1 MKRPVMPTI
10 NRVRALCFKLL
21 KFLNSRRSLSSFRS
35 FRLRIALFSTILA
48 GTALLGFSLLAW
60 VQIYAAKVDRIDAAL
75 EEQVR
80 RADRPR
86 SIDEWVMHETF
97 LAGTL
102 EPNALPAVAF
112 RITDAQKMAVYRSP
126 LVTRDHALERQL
138 ETALHQSPP
147 LPHFPKDRFGRGMP
161 GAPLHRDR
169 PTLIPVNPPLTTSS
183 GTPARMHRFPPS
195 FAANLKFET
204 IATATDTWRVSALQ
218 YPHMGV
224 AIALSLDGV
233 NREMASIRDRWALL
247 IPGVLLLVA
256 GGAWGLSASAL
267 HPVHRLVHT
276 IRQIT
281 AQGLDQ
287 RLTVGE
293 TDREFVELLDVFNQ
307 MLERLEHSFMQ
318 ASRFSGDAAHELK
331 TPLAILQGELE
342 RALQKADLGS
352 ETQQTFRYL
361 LDEVSRLSG
370 IVRKLLLLSLADAGR
385 MNLQAVSID
394 VSVLLTEMLE
404 DIDLLAPEL
413 TVYAEIN
420 PGLQVQGDRDLLT
433 QIFQNLLSNAIKYNQ
448 PNGWIRIQARRQRT
462 DVQVTFMNASD
473 GIPAADDDRIFDRFH
488 RGDAAHSRR
497 IDGTGLGLSLSRE
510 IARAHG
516 GELQLAPRTPGQTSF
531 VLELPYRS

>member
-1 MKRPVMPTI
+1 M
-10 NRVRALCFKLL
+10 L
-21 KFLNSRRSLSSFRS
+21 RS

-48 GTALLGFSLLAW
+48 GTALVGFSLLAW
-60 VQIYAAKVDRIDAAL
+60 VQIYDAKLDRVDAAL
-75 EEQVR
+75 EEQIR
-80 RADRPR
+80 RAARPR
-86 SIDEWVMHETF
+86 STDEWAVYEAF

-102 EPNALPAVAF
+102 EPNALHAVAL
-112 RITDAQKMAVYRSP
+112 RVTDDQKVAVYRSS
-126 LVTRDHALERQL
+126 LVTRDRTLEQQL
-138 ETALHQSPP
+138 EAALHRSPRLSPP
-147 LPHFPKDRFGRGMP
+147 
-161 GAPLHRDR
+161 
-169 PTLIPVNPPLTTSS
+169 
-183 GTPARMHRFPPS
+183 GTPLGISPRILPKMPPRILPRMPPRMPHHIPPP
-195 FAANLKFET
+195 FAPIPALHFET
-204 IATATDTWRVSALQ
+204 ITTATDTWRLSALQ
-218 YPHMGV
+218 YPQAGV
-224 AIALSLDGV
+224 AIALSLNSV
-233 NREMASIRDRWALL
+233 NREMANIRDRFALL

-267 HPVHRLVHT
+267 HPVHRLVHA
-276 IRQIT
+276 IRRVT
-281 AQGLDQ
+281 AQGLDR
-287 RLTVGE
+287 RLSVGD

-352 ETQQTFRYL
+352 DTQQTFRYL

-394 VSVLLTEMLE
+394 LSVLLTEMLE
-404 DIDLLAPEL
+404 DIDLLAPTL
-413 TVYAEIN
+413 TVNTDIDR
-420 PGLQVQGDRDLLT
+420 GLQVQGDRDLLT

-448 PNGWIRIQARRQRT
+448 PDGWIRIEARRRQANVWVAFT
-462 DVQVTFMNASD
+462 NASE
-473 GIPAADDDRIFDRFH
+473 GIRPDESDRVFDRFH

-516 GELQLAPRTPGQTSF
+516 GDLQLAPLIPGQTRF
-531 VLELPYRS
+531 ILVLPRRSQTD